1 MQHSGDKVSGT
12 RAPLIALNQY
22 RRHALKCLCIAD
34 ENATQD
40 VTTTHGSDLAQ
51 RDDFTNR
58 AEQMAVDGELA
69 AVRGLQLGDSLTHGG
84 NRQGTQPCPYAW
96 AIEQSSCTSQQL

>member
-1 MQHSGDKVSGT
+1 LASSSVGARPLVMIPRFGSTYTVIDQNQRSSGSVWQSSYT
-12 RAPLIALNQY
+12 RPIALPSSQ
-22 RRHALKCLCIAD
+22 
-34 ENATQD
+34 
-40 VTTTHGSDLAQ
+40 
-51 RDDFTNR
+51 
-58 AEQMAVDGELA
+58 AEQMAVDRELA